1 MNSPLS
7 FYLTFISFHH
17 TMKPSIIALVA
28 ALFLVS
34 RPLLHLHA
42 QQAPQSSAPQTTM
55 SEHHASPAAKH
66 DIIEEVK
73 EIHGGAGPFVVAGY
87 RMGQRAMQHV
97 GAQPGAFT
105 LLVQH
110 YCPAEV
116 QWSCIV
122 DGLQAATHTSLGKL
136 NLERIAAAQQE
147 MRSVVT
153 NRKTGTQ
160 VTVRLTEPFLKKYLN
175 TPMKQLETKGREVA
189 SLKDEDIFVVETTT
203 QK

>member
-1 MNSPLS
+1 MIP
-7 FYLTFISFHH
+7 FILYF
-17 TMKPSIIALVA
+17 A
-28 ALFLVS
+28 AVLFLLSAPVS
-34 RPLLHLHA
+34 A
-42 QQAPQSSAPQTTM
+42 QQSQQTTM
-55 SEHHASPAAKH
+55 PDHHGAAASAPTHIVPHTKL

-87 RMGQRAMQHV
+87 RMGQRAVQQV

-136 NLERIAAAQQE
+136 NLERITASKNE
-147 MRSVVT
+147 MRSIIT
-153 NRKTGTQ
+153 NRKTGMKA
-160 VTVRLTEPFLKKYLN
+160 TVRLSESFLNKYLN
-175 TPMKQLETKGREVA
+175 TLMEQLETKGREVA
-189 SLKDEDIFVVETTT
+189 SLKDEEIFIIETTT
-203 QK
+203 QR